1 MYSLT
6 DNKSS
11 TDDFLGQGSYGCVYY
26 PGIDCKGKKNKKT
39 TVTKIQEINF
49 YSKNEKNIGSF
60 IKKNIKNFKKYV
72 SPIVKACIVKFDI
85 IEKSN
90 LNLKKCDTLFE
101 DYNAS
106 LAHVADY
113 TYNTNTD
120 YDTYD
125 TYDTYKKTNSDTY
138 RTVTIYPTI
147 TDDTDSTL
155 KQKVYTE
162 YFLMYSYYIKSKSIK
177 EYYSNTT
184 NYANCVIGMLNHF
197 SYLLTSLTLL
207 NKHKIVQNDLHVNN
221 ILISLKTNKPV
232 ILDFGLSFQ
241 INKCYKAN
249 KNIIDFYYLKKFL
262 FDFRLDHYHV
272 NIEKRFLSFIVYNV
286 SDEFYS
292 NIDTNDAVNVLTKNI
307 IDIFINDAYDTIA
320 NNPEI
325 SYFFT
330 SDELR
335 EYKKVLQQFYY
346 QFDNKTDYPTYSVIV
361 KYLLDFVYAYNDLYS
376 LTIDFV
382 YVYYNNK
389 VFLENTS
396 TSDNKNFK
404 ILLDFFLQL
413 YKKVLYPNPTMRLK
427 SSQAYS
433 IYMFIVNYIKNIDIV
448 DFDVDFDVGSDSD
461 ADYISQFIIAF
472 TKFLKSKSISIEVVF
487 NKKFA
492 FMNFKLLC
500 NKTMFKFIKT
510 NM

>member
-125 TYDTYKKTNSDTY
+125 TYDTYDKYKKTNSDTY

-184 NYANCVIGMLNHF
+184 NYANCVISMLNHF

-325 SYFFT
+325 SYFFS
-330 SDELR
+330 SDELS
-335 EYKKVLQQFYY
+335 EYKKALQQFYY
-346 QFDNKTDYPTYSVIV
+346 QFDNKTDYPTYSVIA

-376 LTIDFV
+376 LTIDLA

-433 IYMFIVNYIKNIDIV
+433 IYMFIVNYIKNIDIA
-448 DFDVDFDVGSDSD
+448 DFDVGSDSD